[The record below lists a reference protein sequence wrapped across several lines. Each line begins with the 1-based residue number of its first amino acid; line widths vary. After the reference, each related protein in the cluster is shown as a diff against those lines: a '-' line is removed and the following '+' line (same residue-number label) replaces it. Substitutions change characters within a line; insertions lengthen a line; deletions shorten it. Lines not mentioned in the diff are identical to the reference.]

1 MRLENDLFRSE
12 SEGDKIDC
20 LCGLVKPRRM
30 DGLPTDI
37 VRAIFLH
44 LDCKD
49 AMSAAK
55 CSRTCGSAAPCA
67 SSRFSH
73 EDSTLYGCKIHP
85 RRDRVSYIVHTL
97 LHTGENPSTVH
108 FRSPLETEI
117 AMPYLYKFGAIHHV
131 CCNGK
136 GVMYENAIVPGII
149 EELS

>member
-1 MRLENDLFRSE
+1 ME
-12 SEGDKIDC
+12 
-20 LCGLVKPRRM
+20 PRRM

-37 VRAIFLH
+37 VRVILLH
-44 LDCKD
+44 LDCED

-67 SSRFSH
+67 SSKFSH
-73 EDSTLYGCKIHP
+73 EDNTLYGCKIHP

-97 LHTGENPSTVH
+97 LHTEENPSAIH

-131 CCNGK
+131 CCDGK
-136 GVMYENAIVPGII
+136 GVMYENALVLDKLCGSL
-149 EELS
+149 EYLA